1 MAEAEEATGGDWFRV
16 CLNTIVRK
24 DIHLESER
32 IRILPMGSRVYVTE
46 RHERRVKITHCDN
59 QRIDGWC
66 SITSSNG
73 DTILSK
79 VSEAEVQMSKMDA
92 QEREKMQEDLQNNF
106 SKSIGAL
113 TAALNPED
121 QDQMKAMTQQLHDL
135 KSQVDDAA
143 KKKKALE
150 QLKKKNAE
158 HNNAI
163 KEQEDKLDQ
172 LKKEYEQLEN
182 SFNGKVSSYANSAN
196 DQLNKLAETVKD
208 AAKDKQKMERD
219 LQTMKSE
226 IERQQQQ
233 NQENKQK
240 LQDFLLA
247 SPDNKKKRPMYF
259 RPQDVLFTS
268 KDAPKGAELVIIKY
282 YGDKPKDVEL
292 IGKDLDDCGD
302 KIVGVE
308 RELQAWDEDANEIT
322 HQGQGVFNVSPNR
335 FAMWLD
341 PAKHCDKILS
351 PEALVKK
358 LQMQLQRLIKA
369 TNAKD

>member
-24 DIHLESER
+24 GKALESER

-46 RHERRVKITHCDN
+46 RIDRRVRITHCDN

-92 QEREKMQEDLQNNF
+92 QEREQLQEDLQNNF

-121 QDQMKAMTQQLHDL
+121 QNQMQAMTQQLHDL
-135 KSQVDDAA
+135 KEQVDDAA

-150 QLKKKNAE
+150 QLKKQNAD

-163 KEQEDKLDQ
+163 KEQEDKLQ
-172 LKKEYEQLEN
+172 KMNKEIEQLEN
-182 SFNGKVSSYANSAN
+182 DLYGKVSDYAKSENG
-196 DQLNKLAETVKD
+196 QLNKLAKTVED
-208 AAKDKQKMERD
+208 AAKKQHAMESD
-219 LQTMKSE
+219 LRVMKEE

-233 NQENKQK
+233 NQENKEK
-240 LQDFLLA
+240 LQEFLLS
-247 SPDNKKKRPMYF
+247 SPDNKKKPMYF

-268 KDAPKGAELVIIKY
+268 REAPCGAELVIIKY

-292 IGKDLDDCGD
+292 IGKDLDNCD

-308 RELQAWDEDANEIT
+308 RELQAYDENANEIT
-322 HQGQGVFNVSPNR
+322 HKGQGVFKVSENR

-351 PEALVKK
+351 PEVLVKK

>member
-24 DIHLESER
+24 GKRLESER

-46 RHERRVKITHCDN
+46 RNDRRVRITHCDN

-79 VSEAEVQMSKMDA
+79 VTDEEVKISKMEA
-92 QEREKMQEDLQNNF
+92 QEREKVQEELKNNF
-106 SKSIGAL
+106 NKSIGAL
-113 TAALNPED
+113 TAALNDDD
-121 QDQMKAMTQQLHDL
+121 QEQMKNMTQQLHDL

-163 KEQEDKLDQ
+163 KEQEDKLAQ

-182 SFNGKVSSYANSAN
+182 SFHGKVSSYAKSEN
-196 DQLNKLAETVKD
+196 DQLNKLAKTVED
-208 AAKDKQKMERD
+208 ASKNK
-219 LQTMKSE
+219 QTMESNLQVMKEE

-233 NQENKQK
+233 NQENKKK

-247 SPDNKKKRPMYF
+247 SPDNKKKKPMYF

-268 KDAPKGAELVIIKY
+268 SEAPCGAELVIIKY
-282 YGDKPKDVEL
+282 YGEKPKDVEL
-292 IGKDLDDCGD
+292 IGKDLDNCE

-308 RELQAWDEDANEIT
+308 RELQAYDDDMNEIT